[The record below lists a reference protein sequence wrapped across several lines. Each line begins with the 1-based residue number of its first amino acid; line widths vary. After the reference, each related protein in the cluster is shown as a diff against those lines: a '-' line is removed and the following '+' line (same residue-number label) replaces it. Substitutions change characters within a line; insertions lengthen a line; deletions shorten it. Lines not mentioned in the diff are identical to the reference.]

1 VIDNAELALLKM
13 MHPADAAAFREGRV
27 SQDDIKRLKVMYNK
41 EIRHAFQDAES
52 DGETLVDEV
61 AAALDSMY
69 YSQG

>member
-1 VIDNAELALLKM
+1 MIDNAELALLKL

-27 SQDDIKRLKVMYNK
+27 SQDDIKHLKSMYSK
-41 EIRHAFQDAES
+41 EIRRAFQGVES

>member
-1 VIDNAELALLKM
+1 MIDNAELAILKM
-13 MHPADAAAFREGRV
+13 MHPEDARAFHQGHVTHEDV
-27 SQDDIKRLKVMYNK
+27 QRLKGIYAK
-41 EIRHAFQDAES
+41 EIRRAFEAAES